1 MKLDPRYESP
11 FNPQFGRRPD
21 QFVGRDLIVNDFVS
35 SIGHPNDP
43 NRTTI
48 LTGIRGSGKT
58 AILSDIH
65 ALLEKKGCL
74 VVDVTAN
81 DGMLSTIM
89 EEFTRKAKT
98 LFGGK
103 APAIKNLSAGAMG
116 FSFGIAVE
124 DDKAQRGFRYAVS
137 MALDTLKQKKIQTV
151 FLIDEVHNKTP
162 EMREFAVTYQH
173 LIRENY
179 GVSLLM
185 AGLPRS
191 VSDVLNDHVLT
202 FLRRSHR
209 VCLENVDTKAV
220 AIAYENAFSETGRT
234 FSAGNLKYAADA
246 TAGYPYLIQLVG
258 FYLWKTGKTRF
269 GKTDVEQATVLS
281 KIDLFRNVHDLLYR
295 ELSVKDREFILAMAK
310 DAEESSFGE
319 IRSRLDVTRG
329 YASKYRERLIEAG
342 IVYSTSYGY
351 LAFSPPYMKEYLE
364 EKLNS

>member
-1 MKLDPRYESP
+1 MKTESRYESP

-21 QFVGRDLIVNDFVS
+21 QFVGRDLIVNDFIS

-48 LTGIRGSGKT
+48 LTGIRGTGKT

-65 ALLEKKGCL
+65 ALLEEKGCL

-81 DGMLSTIM
+81 DGMLRTILD
-89 EEFTRKAKT
+89 EFGRKAKT
-98 LFGGK
+98 LFGK
-103 APAIKNLSAGAMG
+103 KVSDVKSFSAGAIG
-116 FSFGIAVE
+116 FSFGVTVE
-124 DDKAQRGFRYAVS
+124 DDDKARGFRYAVS
-137 MALDTLKQKKIQTV
+137 VALDALKHKKIETI
-151 FLIDEVHNKTP
+151 FLIDEVHNRTP
-162 EMREFAVTYQH
+162 EMREFAITYQH

-209 VCLENVDTKAV
+209 VSLENIDIKVV
-220 AIAYENAFSETGRT
+220 AIAYENAFSLSGRT
-234 FSAGNLKYAADA
+234 LSEETLKYAADV

-258 FYLWKTGKTRF
+258 FYLWKTGKKKF
-269 GKTDVEQATVLS
+269 GKTDVDHAAILS

-295 ELSVKDREFILAMAK
+295 ELSVKDREFILAMAM
-310 DAEESSFGE
+310 DADESSFSE
-319 IRSRLDVTRG
+319 IRNRMGVTSG

-342 IVYSTSYGY
+342 IIHSTSYGY

-364 EKLNS
+364 EKQG